1 MTKEQE
7 GALSGYRVLDIADS
21 NGAYCTK
28 LLADLG
34 ADVIKIERPEGDP
47 GRGIP
52 PFAGDTPHPEKSLH
66 FLHRNANKRGVTL
79 KLDTVEG
86 SNILKRLVK
95 TADVLVD
102 NSPPDYMAGLGL
114 DYSVLSEINPGLI
127 MASITEF
134 GHSGPYKDR
143 KGSNLVDFAMSGIM
157 ITSGYPGKEP
167 CLLPGSPA
175 YDSASVHA
183 SVSIVAAIY
192 MRGTTGQGQYIDT
205 SVHVTSRTGLYPWI
219 IPNYSYALNPGGPP
233 PTSEN
238 RMGAQIYPVYPC
250 KDGFIRIIAL
260 TPRQWD
266 ALMRV
271 LDNPDVLQTEE
282 WRSFMYRIGNAD
294 DLYALMLEFTIK
306 YTMRELFEAGRR
318 EGVPIAPILSIA
330 DFYNSPQ
337 TKAREYFVEV
347 DHPVAGKADYPGPP
361 YKWTETPV
369 TMRRPAPCIGEH
381 NEEVYCQ
388 ELGLSTDNLA
398 ALRGGGIV

>member
-1 MTKEQE
+1 MKKEQE
-7 GALSGYRVLDIADS
+7 GALSGYRVLDITDS

-34 ADVIKIERPEGDP
+34 ADVIKIEPPEGDP
-47 GRGIP
+47 GRRIP

-79 KLDTVEG
+79 RLDTMEG
-86 SNILKRLVK
+86 SNILKRLVT

-102 NSPPDYMAGLGL
+102 NSPPDYMEKLGL

-266 ALMRV
+266 ALVRV
-271 LDNPDVLQTEE
+271 LDNPDVLQIEE

-294 DLYALMLEFTIK
+294 DLYALMLEFTTK

-318 EGVPIAPILSIA
+318 EGVPIAPILNIA

-347 DHPVAGKADYPGPP
+347 DHPVAGKADYPSPP
-361 YKWTETPV
+361 YKWTETPA

-381 NEEVYCQ
+381 NEEVYCR

-398 ALRGGGIV
+398 SLRGGGIV